1 MKLQLL
7 RGLNGRML
15 ISIGLAVFLGLGVLT
30 TVVTVQAMRAA
41 KADALVLS
49 HKQAETIGLQMI
61 NRLDGAMDSARTLA
75 QALEGLVAAGQTSRT
90 TTNLMLR
97 GVLEASP
104 DYVGVWTLWEPNAFD
119 GRDAEYVGKPG
130 HDKTGRYMPYWS
142 RGANGLN
149 PEEPLTDYEVEGA
162 GNYYLLPK
170 RTNQETVIEPYI
182 YKVAGKEVLMTSL
195 VVPVH
200 NAEGKFLGVAGVD
213 LPLAALATEI
223 ASKKIG
229 ETGYAALVS
238 NKGIYVAHPNA
249 ERCGHP
255 MVDTDPW
262 VQPFLALIQGG
273 RTFET
278 ESYSKTLNDTTYRL
292 SAPVSIGETVTPW
305 SVVVTMRES
314 EVMASAVR
322 LRNLILEIGVTVLG
336 AVLVVVWWIARS
348 ITRPIR
354 SIAVELSDGADQV
367 AAASGQVSGSGQ
379 SLAEGASEQ
388 AASLEETSAS
398 LEELASMTRRNAE
411 HADGAKV
418 LAADTRRAAD
428 TGAADMQQMSAAMA
442 DLQKASASVA
452 KIVKTI
458 DEIAFQTNILALNA
472 AVEAARAGEAGAGFA
487 VVADE
492 VRNLAQR
499 SASAAK
505 ETTITIE
512 ESVRMSERG
521 VALSGKV
528 VDGFSEIL
536 SKARRVDEIVAEI
549 ATASREQSDG
559 ISQINTAVSQMDKV
573 TQSNASSAEESA
585 AAAEEMNSQAAVLK
599 GCVQELLGL
608 VNGTTIIA
616 PGESGGG
623 IQTPRLAGTSVPRT
637 KPVAAKDFP
646 KEAVSF
652 R

>member
-149 PEEPLTDYEVEGA
+149 AEEPLTDYEVEGA

-608 VNGTTIIA
+608 VNGTTTIA
-616 PGESGGG
+616 AGESGGG

>member
-149 PEEPLTDYEVEGA
+149 AEEPLTDYEVEGA

-182 YKVAGKEVLMTSL
+182 YKVAGKDVLMTSL

-608 VNGTTIIA
+608 VNGTTTIA
-616 PGESGGG
+616 AGESGGG

>member
-149 PEEPLTDYEVEGA
+149 AEEPLTDYEVEGA

-182 YKVAGKEVLMTSL
+182 YKVAGKDVLMTSL

-608 VNGTTIIA
+608 VNGTTTIA